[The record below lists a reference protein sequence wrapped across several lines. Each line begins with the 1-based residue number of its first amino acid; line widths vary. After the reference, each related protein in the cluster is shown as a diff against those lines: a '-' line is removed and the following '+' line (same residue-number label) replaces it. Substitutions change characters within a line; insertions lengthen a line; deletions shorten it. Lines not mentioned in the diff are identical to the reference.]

1 MKKDDCVLNYCFVLV
16 EKGIRVGICHSVYQY
31 AKANNKHMKDYDK
44 LSYIQYWNVNNL
56 YRWKMLQKL
65 PANTFEKIK
74 DTSQF
79 NDDFIKKY
87 IDESDEGYFLE
98 VDIQNVE
105 KLHELHN
112 DLPFLPE
119 AKKKKNSKKFV
130 ANLHDKT
137 GYIVHI
143 SNLKQLSIL
152 GFFKFNHNPWLKPY
166 IEYWS
171 IKKVKKDFEKDFF

>member
-1 MKKDDCVLNYCFVLV
+1 MKKDDCVLNYCFVLA

-79 NDDFIKKY
+79 NDDFIKKVY
-87 IDESDEGYFLE
+87 WWEWWRVFSRSWY
-98 VDIQNVE
+98 
-105 KLHELHN
+105 
-112 DLPFLPE
+112 
-119 AKKKKNSKKFV
+119 SKCWKI
-130 ANLHDKT
+130 T
-137 GYIVHI
+137 WT
-143 SNLKQLSIL
+143 S
-152 GFFKFNHNPWLKPY
+152 
-166 IEYWS
+166 
-171 IKKVKKDFEKDFF
+171 